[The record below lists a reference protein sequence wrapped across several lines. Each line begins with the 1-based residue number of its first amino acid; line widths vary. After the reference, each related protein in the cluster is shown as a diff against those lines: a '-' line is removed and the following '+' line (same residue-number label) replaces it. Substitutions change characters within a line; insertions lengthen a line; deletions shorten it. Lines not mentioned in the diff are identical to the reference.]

1 MREIDEK
8 VIKAKLQEEFLELVA
23 IDSPSWGEADMAKAV
38 KKKLVELGFQV
49 KEDNAG
55 ELAVEQGLCQA
66 QADDT
71 IPVGQ
76 AGNIYGYLPG
86 ELDLPPILF
95 SAHLDTVEPA
105 KGKSAICEADG
116 TIRSAGKAV
125 LGADCLA
132 GMVEILQGIRL
143 AKASG
148 KAHRPIEVLI
158 SVAEETYCQ
167 GASLFDF
174 SQVQARDSYVL
185 DLTGPVGSAAR
196 RAPSLVSF
204 RAQVQGR
211 AAHSGMEPEKGINA
225 IAIMAQILTRI
236 PQGHLDEET
245 TCNVGMINGGR
256 MINIVPDSC
265 TIQGEVRG
273 YDHEKVMSVVED
285 IATLVEQQCR
295 VKGAKSNFDY
305 TIHIHS
311 YETSTE
317 SSAVRRFQDACEALG
332 LSGNLTQT
340 FGGSD
345 QNPLSQHG
353 IQGLVLSNGMYKMHT
368 VEEYTTIEDLYQGS
382 LLVAGL
388 IQSPVE

>member
-1 MREIDEK
+1 MDEIDEK
-8 VIKAKLQEEFLELVA
+8 AIKAQLQKEFLELVD
-23 IDSPSWGEADMAKAV
+23 IDSPSWGEAEMAQVIKS
-38 KKKLVELGFQV
+38 KLIELGFQV

-55 ELAVEQGLCQA
+55 ELAVAQGLVKNGA
-66 QADDT
+66 LSANT
-71 IPVGQ
+71 STR

-86 ELDLPPILF
+86 KLDLPPILL
-95 SAHLDTVEPA
+95 SAHLDTVEPS
-105 KGKSAICEADG
+105 KGKEAVCEADG

-132 GMVEILQGIRL
+132 GIVEILQGIRL
-143 AKASG
+143 VKASG
-148 KAHRPIEVLI
+148 KAHRPVEVLI

-174 SQVQARDSYVL
+174 SQVQAKDSYVL
-185 DLTGPVGSAAR
+185 DLTGPIGSAAR

-245 TCNVGMINGGR
+245 TCNVGMIEGGR

-265 TIQGEVRG
+265 NIQGEVRG

-285 IATLVEQQCR
+285 IGTLVEQQCHAH
-295 VKGAKSNFDY
+295 GAKSSFDY

-311 YETSTE
+311 YETE
-317 SSAVRRFQDACEALG
+317 VASSAVRRFQDSCKALG
-332 LSGNLTQT
+332 LSGELTQT

-345 QNPLSQHG
+345 QNPLSEHG

-368 VEEYTTIEDLYQGS
+368 VEEYTTIEDLYQGT

-388 IQSPVE
+388 IQSLVE

>member
-1 MREIDEK
+1 MYEIDEK
-8 VIKAKLQEEFLELVA
+8 TMKAQLREEFLELVA
-23 IDSPSWGEADMAKAV
+23 IDSPSWGEAEMAKVV
-38 KKKLVELGFQV
+38 KDKLIELGFQV

-55 ELAVEQGLCQA
+55 ELAVEQGLVKNTPQQA
-66 QADDT
+66 AT
-71 IPVGQ
+71 R

-86 ELDLPPILF
+86 ELDLPPILL
-95 SAHLDTVEPA
+95 SAHLDTVEPS
-105 KGKSAICEADG
+105 KGKEAVCEADG

-132 GMVEILQGIRL
+132 GLVEILQGIRL
-143 AKASG
+143 VQASG
-148 KAHRPIEVLI
+148 KAHRPVEVLI

-174 SQVQARDSYVL
+174 SQVRAKDSYVF

-245 TCNVGMINGGR
+245 TCNVGMIEGGR

-265 TIQGEVRG
+265 IIQGEVRG

-285 IATLVEQQCR
+285 IGTLVEQQCH
-295 VKGAKSNFDY
+295 A
-305 TIHIHS
+305 
-311 YETSTE
+311 
-317 SSAVRRFQDACEALG
+317 
-332 LSGNLTQT
+332 
-340 FGGSD
+340 
-345 QNPLSQHG
+345 
-353 IQGLVLSNGMYKMHT
+353 
-368 VEEYTTIEDLYQGS
+368 
-382 LLVAGL
+382 
-388 IQSPVE
+388 PVP

>member
-66 QADDT
+66 QAEGT
-71 IPVGQ
+71 TPVGQ

-311 YETSTE
+311 YETSTA

>member
-1 MREIDEK
+1 MREIDEE

-66 QADDT
+66 QAEGT
-71 IPVGQ
+71 TPVGQ

-116 TIRSAGKAV
+116 TIRSSGKAV

-132 GMVEILQGIRL
+132 GIVEILQGIRL

-185 DLTGPVGSAAR
+185 DLTGPIGSAAR

-204 RAQVQGR
+204 RAHVQGR

-225 IAIMAQILTRI
+225 IAIMAQILIRI

-317 SSAVRRFQDACEALG
+317 SSAVRRFQEACEALG

>member
-66 QADDT
+66 QAEGT
-71 IPVGQ
+71 TPVGQ

-116 TIRSAGKAV
+116 TIRSSGKAV

-236 PQGHLDEET
+236 PQGHLDKET

-317 SSAVRRFQDACEALG
+317 SSAIRRFQDACEALG

>member
-66 QADDT
+66 QAEGT
-71 IPVGQ
+71 TPVGQ

-185 DLTGPVGSAAR
+185 DLTGPIGSAAR

-225 IAIMAQILTRI
+225 IAIMAQMLTRI

-265 TIQGEVRG
+265 IIQGEVRG
-273 YDHEKVMSVVED
+273 YDHEKVMSIVED

-311 YETSTE
+311 YETSTA

>member
-23 IDSPSWGEADMAKAV
+23 IDSPSWGEVAMAKAV
-38 KKKLVELGFQV
+38 KKKLMELGFQV

-66 QADDT
+66 QAEGT
-71 IPVGQ
+71 TPVGQ

-185 DLTGPVGSAAR
+185 DLTGPIGSAAR

-236 PQGHLDEET
+236 PQGHLDKET